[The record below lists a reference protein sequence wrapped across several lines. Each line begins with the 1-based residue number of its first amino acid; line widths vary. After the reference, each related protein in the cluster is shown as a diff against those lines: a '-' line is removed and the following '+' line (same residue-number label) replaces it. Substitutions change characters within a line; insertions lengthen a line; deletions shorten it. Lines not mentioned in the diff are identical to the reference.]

1 MPEWMIASL
10 NADISARRSSCV
22 EIIEEALA
30 RAKEGEG
37 PRAFRSVREAA
48 LKEARAQDALR
59 STGAA
64 PSPLAGV
71 PISIKDNIDFAGE
84 PTRGGCKLLEDAPP
98 ASSHAPVVQRLL
110 AAGAVIVGRTNMSE
124 LAFSGIG

>member
-48 LKEARAQDALR
+48 LKD
-59 STGAA
+59 S
-64 PSPLAGV
+64 AGKELDGV
-71 PISIKDNIDFAGE
+71 IQTIKTFA
-84 PTRGGCKLLEDAPP
+84 
-98 ASSHAPVVQRLL
+98 
-110 AAGAVIVGRTNMSE
+110 
-124 LAFSGIG
+124 